1 MTAAH
6 HEIARRAEALGLHV
20 EYHPELPSL
29 TFHLVGRGATRR
41 FASLA
46 SLERTVAYHEELH
59 QLTRAAAEAIADG
72 IANPQ
77 PVVSQPVV
85 NPVDS
90 HAGRVEFA
98 KANKTCFACRFYSAP
113 FQRLVGHCGIGGPAE
128 WGHPDQQIGWA
139 STCSKFQPVEEA

>member
-29 TFHLVGRGATRR
+29 TFHLIGRGATRR

-59 QLTRAAAEAIADG
+59 RLTREAAEARVKPEPAT
-72 IANPQ
+72 N
-77 PVVSQPVV
+77 STL
-85 NPVDS
+85 S

-98 KANKTCFACRFYSAP
+98 KSNRTCFACRFYSAP